1 MKQVQSG
8 RRSTNTADQ
17 GEKSLKR
24 KVSDESNLRG
34 TEEQI
39 WIRMAIF
46 NNTTT
51 TNVSA
56 LYHCKIEENFK
67 YILLPVSYTLVF
79 VFGLALNITA
89 MYVILFRT
97 KHWKPSTIYMINLN
111 VCDTLYI
118 LTLPFLIYYYAD
130 KNDWPFGELMCKL
143 IRFLFYTNLYGSILF
158 LSCISLHRFLGVCHP
173 VRSLYWMNGR
183 RARLISVGIWMIIF
197 ILQAPILYFSRMNN
211 SGDVTQQ
218 STVCYDTTSKEL
230 FNDFIV
236 YSSVVMLL
244 LFVLPFGVVLVCN
257 GLMVKK
263 LQEPGI
269 GGGPMSQRFKQKS
282 VKMIIIVLLAFMLCF
297 LPFHV
302 NRSIYYTFRYLDKQV
317 SCSMLETAS
326 MAYKVTR
333 PLASANS
340 CIDPILYFMA
350 GQGFRS
356 SIRKKKSKAKSENR
370 KSPSTSL

>member
-1 MKQVQSG
+1 MKLISSLYRNCEG
-8 RRSTNTADQ
+8 LRSFQ
-17 GEKSLKR
+17 
-24 KVSDESNLRG
+24 
-34 TEEQI
+34 TERN
-39 WIRMAIF
+39 RMAIF

-51 TNVSA
+51 TNISDR
-56 LYHCKIEENFK
+56 YQCKIEENFK

-79 VFGLALNITA
+79 VFGLGLNITA

-111 VCDTLYI
+111 VCDTLYV

-130 KNDWPFGELMCKL
+130 KNDWPFGEVMCKL

-158 LSCISLHRFLGVCHP
+158 LSCISVHRFLGVCHP
-173 VRSLYWMNGR
+173 VRSLSWMNGR
-183 RARLISVGIWMIIF
+183 RARMVSVGIWVIIL
-197 ILQAPILYFSRMNN
+197 ILQTPILYFSRMNN
-211 SGDVTQQ
+211 NSDMKPQ
-218 STVCYDTTSKEL
+218 SMVCYDTTSKVL

-236 YSSVVMLL
+236 YSSVVMFL
-244 LFVLPFGVVLVCN
+244 LFVIPFGVVLVCN

-302 NRSIYYTFRYLDKQV
+302 NRSIYYTFRYLDKHV
-317 SCSMLETAS
+317 SCSMLEAAS

-350 GQGFRS
+350 GQGFKS
-356 SIRKKKSKAKSENR
+356 SIKNKKSKSRYENR
-370 KSPSTSL
+370 KAPSTSL